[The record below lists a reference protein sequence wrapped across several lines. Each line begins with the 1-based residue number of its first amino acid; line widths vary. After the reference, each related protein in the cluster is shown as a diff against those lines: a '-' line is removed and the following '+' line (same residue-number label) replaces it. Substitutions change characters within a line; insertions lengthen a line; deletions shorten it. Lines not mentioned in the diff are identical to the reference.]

1 MLLSLIIFLNV
12 YKCLKKC
19 NALYSVVTMHNCTM
33 KKLFLLIFSL
43 GLFQLNAQ
51 TFDAA
56 QLLGT
61 WELQSTE
68 DDADDDLPSIMDT
81 GGDEPT
87 TKATPEITLF
97 FQANNV
103 LDLIQSGSQYKAQYQ
118 LQDSALFL
126 GTTEYRVLELTSA
139 ELVLINENELFPT
152 TYNYARTDKKVE
164 PIKEVELI
172 EEFYSNGQLKIQG
185 TNVRGFRSGIWTEW
199 YENGNVKSV
208 SHFNNEALLMKVE
221 FDEDGK
227 VTAKTRLNFQTG
239 EHIRE

>member
-1 MLLSLIIFLNV
+1 MRKFFLI
-12 YKCLKKC
+12 
-19 NALYSVVTMHNCTM
+19 
-33 KKLFLLIFSL
+33 IFSL

-61 WELQSTE
+61 WELLSTE

-81 GGDEPT
+81 GEDEQT
-87 TKATPEITLF
+87 TMSTPEIILF

-103 LDLIQSGSQYKAQYQ
+103 LDYLQSGSQFKVQYQ
-118 LQDSALFL
+118 LQDSALYL
-126 GTTEYRVLELTSA
+126 GTTEYKILNLTSS
-139 ELVLINENELFPT
+139 ELILINENELFPT
-152 TYNYARTDKKVE
+152 TYTYARADKKVE
-164 PIKEVELI
+164 PIKEIELV

-185 TNVRGFRSGIWTEW
+185 TNERGFRNGIWTEW

-208 SHFNNEALLMKVE
+208 SHFNNEALLMKIE
-221 FDEDGK
+221 FNELGE

-239 EHIRE
+239 EYIRE